1 MSKYAAVFQIGW
13 MTVNAE
19 GETPEEL
26 IQAVEREQDLQC
38 LVQMAGMMG
47 TKKDKKEISKLI
59 DFLEKYHSDE
69 LTIDDVRSLDIALSV
84 GRLKCESL
92 KEE

>member
-1 MSKYAAVFQIGW
+1 MSKYIAVFQIGW

-26 IQAVEREQDLQC
+26 IQAVERVQDLQC

-69 LTIDDVRSLDIALSV
+69 LTIDDVRNLNIALSV
-84 GRLKCESL
+84 GGLKCKSL